1 MSDNLC
7 GVWYMALATFLFALM
22 TVFVKLVPEIPALE
36 IIFFRAII
44 SVTLCYW
51 GLKRARVPIFGNNK
65 PMLILRGI
73 AGVLA
78 LTLNF
83 YLIHEIPLATAS
95 TLTYLAPIST
105 TLIGIW
111 FVKEKVSP
119 LQFVFFA
126 VSFAGTLVIQGF
138 DARVSLFH
146 LGVGIVTSLFMG
158 IAYNCVRKLSTSE
171 HPLVIIFYFP
181 FVCLP
186 VTGIWCLLF
195 WVQPQ
200 GWAWFHLA
208 MVGITSQV
216 AQYYMTR
223 AYQLAEISTVSIV
236 NYTGIIYAIVLGFIL
251 FGEGFNLLTY
261 AGMALVLAGLGPNV
275 VFKQKQKA
283 APGPTATADSN

>member
-1 MSDNLC
+1 MSDNLR

-283 APGPTATADSN
+283 APGPTSTADSN